1 MVEKSRILAAG
12 DSAIAI
18 ELGNEI
24 SEAVSARVRSL
35 QLLIEQ
41 HPVKGFIECVPTY
54 RSLMIHY
61 DPRIVSYSSMI
72 KELKSLETQAGYI
85 ELPAPEV
92 TEIPT
97 CYGGEYGPDIETV
110 AAHSGLSV
118 DEVIQIHTSAEYLIY
133 MIGFSPGFPYLGGMD
148 PRIAAPR
155 LESPR
160 TKIRAGSVGIAGS
173 QTGIYPIDSPGGWQL
188 IGWTPVRLYDP
199 HAENPILLKAGNYLK
214 FKAITKEEAE
224 NAVIKNAADSEQD
237 MSDTQPSDADEPGFT
252 VIKAGMLTTVQDAG
266 RVGYQQYGVPVS
278 GVMDNYAYRAANLL
292 VGNAAEAAVLEV
304 TLLGPEIEFN
314 RGMVIAV
321 TGGDLTPQL
330 NKHDLSMWRSHLVKA
345 GDRLTFKGVKTG
357 CRSYIAF
364 NGGLEVPQVM
374 GSRSTYTRGMIGGF
388 EGRALKAGDRLRVR
402 KTDQNA
408 DKLNDRL
415 ISSAQMPLSD
425 TQIIRVVPGPQDDAF
440 TDAGISTFYRETYTV
455 SNESDRMGCRLEG
468 PVIEHRTEADII
480 SDGIALGAVQVPGH
494 GMPII
499 MMADRQTTGGY
510 TKIATVIS
518 ADLPKMAQMKP
529 GSRITFQQVTVKEA
543 HQLLL
548 ELEAGL
554 KTTAVSMENGTK
566 KNNLQMMDGSPRR
579 FRIKVGG
586 RDYEVTLREM
596 KE

>member
-1 MVEKSRILAAG
+1 MVEKSRILTAG
-12 DSAIAI
+12 DSAVAV
-18 ELGNEI
+18 EFGNEI

-72 KELKSLETQAGYI
+72 KELKSLETQAGDI

-97 CYGGEYGPDIETV
+97 CYGGEFGPDIETV
-110 AAHSGLSV
+110 SAHNGLSV
-118 DEVIQIHTSAEYLIY
+118 DEVIQIHSSVEYLIY

-160 TKIRAGSVGIAGS
+160 NKIPAGSVGIAGS

-199 HAENPILLKAGNYLK
+199 HAKNPILLKAGNYLK
-214 FKAITKEEAE
+214 FKPITKKEAE
-224 NAVIKNAADSEQD
+224 NAVSKMAADSEQNL
-237 MSDTQPSDADEPGFT
+237 SDVQAVNTAEPGFI

-266 RVGYQQYGVPVS
+266 RIGYQQYGVPVS

-292 VGNAAEAAVLEV
+292 VGNEAEEAVLEV
-304 TLLGPEIEFN
+304 TLLGPEIEFSHE
-314 RGMVIAV
+314 MVIAV
-321 TGGDLTPQL
+321 TGGDLSPQL
-330 NKHDLSMWRSHLVKA
+330 NKQDLSMWQSHLVKA
-345 GDRLTFKGVKTG
+345 GDRLSFKGMRNG

-364 NGGLEVPQVM
+364 DGGLEVPQVM
-374 GSRSTYTRGMIGGF
+374 GSRSTYTRGRIGGV

-402 KTDQNA
+402 QADQKP
-408 DKLNDRL
+408 DTLKDRL
-415 ISSAQMPLSD
+415 ISSVQMPVSD
-425 TQIIRVVPGPQDDAF
+425 PQIIRVVPGPQDDAF
-440 TDAGISTFYRETYTV
+440 TDEGISTFYRESYTV
-455 SNESDRMGCRLEG
+455 TNESDRMGCRLEG
-468 PVIEHRTEADII
+468 PVIEHHSEADII
-480 SDGIALGAVQVPGH
+480 SDGIAMGAVQVPGH

-529 GSRITFQQVTVKEA
+529 GSRITFQQITVEEA
-543 HQLLL
+543 QQLLI
-548 ELEAGL
+548 ELETGL
-554 KTTAVSMENGTK
+554 KTTVISVEK
-566 KNNLQMMDGSPRR
+566 EPQKNDLQMINGSGRR
-579 FRIKVGG
+579 FRVRVSG
-586 RDYEVTLREM
+586 REYEVTLREM
-596 KE
+596 E